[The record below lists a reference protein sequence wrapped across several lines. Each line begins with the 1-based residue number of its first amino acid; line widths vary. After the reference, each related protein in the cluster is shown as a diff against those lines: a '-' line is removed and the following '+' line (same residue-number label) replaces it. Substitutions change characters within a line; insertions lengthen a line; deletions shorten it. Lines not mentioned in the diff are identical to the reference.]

1 MLQQLILCF
10 IGFCAGIIVA
20 GGVSGLLIGLSIVP
34 RYAGIT
40 HTADQIFLYEDLTLL
55 GTVAGTVVTL
65 FPIRIP
71 LGPFFLAVCGVFFGI
86 FLGGWISGNNFHCCR
101 KSPGL
106 PVLLCH
112 ELDVILTVTL
122 PSHERIFHMQNI
134 NQKKYEQY
142 VKQLT
147 PTHSLPLNMAK
158 AFLTGGLICLL
169 GQVILNT
176 AQALG
181 VDASDSRTWCSVIL
195 ILLSVL
201 LTGFGIYPKIGK
213 FGGAGSL
220 VPITGF
226 AIEFRAE
233 GQVFGIGC
241 KIFTIAGPVILYGI
255 LSAWG
260 LGVIYYILKILEV
273 IS

>member
-1 MLQQLILCF
+1 
-10 IGFCAGIIVA
+10 
-20 GGVSGLLIGLSIVP
+20 
-34 RYAGIT
+34 
-40 HTADQIFLYEDLTLL
+40 
-55 GTVAGTVVTL
+55 
-65 FPIRIP
+65 
-71 LGPFFLAVCGVFFGI
+71 
-86 FLGGWISGNNFHCCR
+86 
-101 KSPGL
+101 
-106 PVLLCH
+106 
-112 ELDVILTVTL
+112 
-122 PSHERIFHMQNI
+122 MQNI

-201 LTGFGIYPKIGK
+201 LTGFGIYSKIGK

-226 AIEFRAE
+226 ANSVAASAIEFRAE